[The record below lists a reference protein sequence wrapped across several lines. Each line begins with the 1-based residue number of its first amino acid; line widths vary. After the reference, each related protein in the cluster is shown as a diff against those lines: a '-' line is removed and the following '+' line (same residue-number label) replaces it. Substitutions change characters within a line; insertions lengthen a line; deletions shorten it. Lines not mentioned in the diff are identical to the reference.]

1 MFLSHMK
8 LSDEQIAKL
17 PPRLQAAYKKPQQ
30 SVVAAPKPM
39 TNNVEVE
46 QPSVPVIKSASS
58 QFSNNDLS
66 DQLPPHLQP
75 LYKHRLELLRG
86 IDWTRYNRE
95 LTVGEP
101 VQNQKQAAVVVQK
114 SNGPTLTN
122 KPTRREMLKA
132 AQEKK

>member
-17 PPRLQAAYKKPQQ
+17 PPRLQAAYKKSQQ

-66 DQLPPHLQP
+66 DQLPPHLQT

-114 SNGPTLTN
+114 SNGPTLTY